1 MLEGRSAN
9 NLTYSGSG
17 NTGNSLNSKNEFGQL
32 RDELVANYPIS
43 LEAINSLEETI
54 TFEMSYNHLTAQ
66 TILFEIEAAMLSEQV
81 HKLSEN
87 QLKEIIKKCMNVC
100 LSQQKGKKKN
110 QGTKSSSAS
119 HSTSI
124 SNHTKNEISMKLNYD
139 VQMDDIA
146 EAIELSK
153 ELRFETQAA
162 YNEKG
167 LSSTKSFN
175 NQGIS
180 CTFFTHFE
188 VKEYDLCPKDE
199 DTYYEEYLKY
209 FEDYKRKFL
218 DHLGIKEDN
227 TLLEIDKFVLLV
239 AFENYEG
246 KPLLSD
252 IVLINPLKN
261 FQKFNLKIE
270 NENILRDYYLFNGQ
284 IVFIEGHAKN
294 NEIFAQKIV
303 FGTPPQTYTLNDS
316 YVKGFFQD
324 SAPYVI
330 NVVNG
335 PILNKTNVDLSIFL
349 QTMQEI
355 SKDNPHALIL
365 NGPILNVD
373 NVMIQSGDIKYT
385 NGSNIGN
392 EGVNY
397 FDLFEIILIELGKIF
412 NVRKIIIL
420 QIYNFLN

>member
-9 NLTYSGSG
+9 NLTKS
-17 NTGNSLNSKNEFGQL
+17 GNSLNSKNEFSKL
-32 RDELVANYPIS
+32 RDELVLNYPIS

-81 HKLSEN
+81 NKLSEK
-87 QLKEIIKKCMNVC
+87 QLKEIITKCMNTC
-100 LSQQKGKKKN
+100 LSNQKGKKKN
-110 QGTKSSSAS
+110 QGVKSNQVKSD
-119 HSTSI
+119 
-124 SNHTKNEISMKLNYD
+124 ISMKLNYD
-139 VQMDDIA
+139 VNMNDLA
-146 EAIELSK
+146 EAIQLSK
-153 ELRFETQAA
+153 ELRFDSMTSF
-162 YNEKG
+162 NEKG
-167 LSSTKSFN
+167 HSSSKSFN
-175 NQGIS
+175 HQDIS
-180 CTFFTHFE
+180 YTFFPHFE

-209 FEDYKRKFL
+209 FEEYKKKFL
-218 DHLGIKEDN
+218 ENLGIEPDN
-227 TLLEIDKFVLLV
+227 PLLEIDKFVLLV
-239 AFENYEG
+239 AFDNYEG

-252 IVLINPLKN
+252 IVLIDPLKN

-270 NENILRDYYLFNGQ
+270 NENILRDYYFFNGQ

-294 NEIFAQKIV
+294 NEIFAQKII
-303 FGTPPQTYTLNDS
+303 FGAPPQTYTLNDS

-324 SAPYVI
+324 AAPYII

-355 SKDNPHALIL
+355 SKDNPHALII

-373 NVMIQSGDIKYT
+373 NAMIQSGEIQYND
-385 NGSNIGN
+385 
-392 EGVNY
+392 GVMNY
-397 FDLFEIILIELGKIF
+397 FDLFENVLIELGKIF
-412 NVRKIIIL
+412 NVRK
-420 QIYNFLN
+420 FV